1 VKKVCPTALRV
12 DAENGNTLWWDAIV
26 LEMSNVRV
34 AFEEYDGE
42 LTQDGKPKNY
52 KFVSTHMVFDVNLGE
67 NYRRKAR
74 LVADGHKTDAPTST
88 ITYSSA
94 MIVVRALFGLKSA
107 GASFRAFLGE
117 HLYDMGFLMKY
128 GTN

>member
-1 VKKVCPTALRV
+1 V

-42 LTQDGKPKNY
+42 LTQDGKPKGY
-52 KFVSTHMVFDVNLGE
+52 KLTQDGKPKGYKIVSTHMVFDVKLGE

-74 LVADGHKTDAPTST
+74 LVADGHKNDAPAST
-88 ITYSSA
+88 NK
-94 MIVVRALFGLKSA
+94 VVESCCGVAPHTLYARQGRQHWTRACA
-107 GASFRAFLGE
+107 
-117 HLYDMGFLMKY
+117 DV
-128 GTN
+128 T